1 MKSEDYKEKIEIAK
15 KAIEGLNLDESLK
28 VKAFEKVLDDLLNK
42 DKPNNQAHIKKGK
55 TGKTKPQSIPLKPVS
70 NQSEQDISETLNADD
85 FPEIHRLQRTLDKAL
100 YIIKIVRDKMDID
113 GLVPSQVA
121 KILTERFRVKSNQ
134 FVISMAL
141 MKAKEY
147 VDRRKIITRGGFAYS
162 YRIMRAGENYLEKC
176 LKEANTNIHENQE
189 KSAEDS

>member
-28 VKAFEKVLDDLLNK
+28 VKAFEKVLDDLLSK
-42 DKPNNQAHIKKGK
+42 DKSRNQPAAKNDKAKKNK
-55 TGKTKPQSIPLKPVS
+55 IQPTLVQQTTNDAEK
-70 NQSEQDISETLNADD
+70 DISTSLNVDD
-85 FPEIHRLQRTLDKAL
+85 FPEIHRLQRTIDRAL
-100 YIIKIVRDKMDID
+100 YIIKIVRDKMNTD

-121 KILTERFRVKSNQ
+121 KILTERFRIKSNQ

-147 VDRRKIITRGGFAYS
+147 VDRKKIITRGGFAYS
-162 YRIMRAGENYLEKC
+162 YRIMKAGEDYLKKC
-176 LKEANTNIHENQE
+176 LKEANSNIHENQE
-189 KSAEDS
+189 ESAEES